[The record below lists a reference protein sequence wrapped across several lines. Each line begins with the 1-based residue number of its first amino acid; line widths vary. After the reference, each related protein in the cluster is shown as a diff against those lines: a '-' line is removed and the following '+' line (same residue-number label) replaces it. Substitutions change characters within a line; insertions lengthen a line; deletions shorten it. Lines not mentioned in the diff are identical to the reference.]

1 MIADISKYDG
11 DKETPPNPDDLRSLP
26 DFAALCSF
34 LTFFGSDLGIHLT
47 FPQLYDFLAL
57 QNSAKTKIWETLH
70 VKLLNKLKYRARPDR
85 WEPVLGRF
93 LLSHGLHIDGIQTA
107 AELLLNSE
115 CGNNEKL
122 DVFIQKPS
130 GYVSSYYRLSPNVR
144 VKTLLCLLETQFD
157 RNQPFKDKANL
168 RSPVDL
174 RFPPLGIDVWGRS
187 YWLLKDSDI
196 NIYLYREDHQ
206 ENNFQLLCES
216 FDDVRGLIEE
226 LKEAFSEDEKLES
239 IFKKKQASDRS
250 NLKDHL
256 ANLIQDGVAS
266 PELEISKND
275 EDSVISPL
283 SHPNV
288 CLKPAITP
296 PPTPTCDQKP
306 TIHSVDMLLAIS
318 KIEHSVKPE
327 SQENVGLSEEM
338 VSSNRGKTDDQNRNV
353 IHEIEVGQKCV
364 DVNAEYHTK
373 QECTTEQVLR
383 PEDDCNE
390 HTNQDS
396 ESSAVEPCTTVL
408 SKKSRKNSSIK
419 SSEIVVNEQDLRRS
433 SRQRKPV
440 QVFNIQPT
448 QSKRPKLSTPVS
460 NSLHKVNN
468 EDEKPKKQ
476 KIPVVKIHLT
486 ANGHVV
492 NKNQKRKKK
501 RHRKKPRKGSNPWI
515 YGTSSSESDGEDDSF
530 ENALMQHLNVD
541 SDESNP
547 HSPKKPDKDIN
558 PEWSDAPESDF
569 DPNGLDIQSDADS
582 VTDGR
587 NLARQKRLQK
597 KFESNPSTNCNV
609 DEKEEPCQVCFK
621 SHLPD
626 WILLCDRC
634 DLGHHAMC
642 LSPPLH
648 IIPEGDWFCPRC
660 QHATLISALKETI
673 TVLEAESKKRNIW
686 KRMQERL
693 NFVNISMTNILGDD
707 DSDFHERK
715 NKKGKVLRNTQK
727 NNVKYACDDSYSDEE
742 NEDIAFV
749 SHSDTKNTNS
759 NTDSGVD
766 GRSQGNSIRRRRQV
780 RPKSKMQFSRPRRVN
795 FREETSE
802 ESESVES
809 DYEPLPC
816 RNTRQRQVRYK
827 VSEAF
832 KELDEALEADEKYQ
846 EEKQRKLKRKTSE
859 HYNHTDGENVIDEE
873 CELNGHTPKCSRG
886 KDLSNILGPDWKESE
901 EDNSIRS
908 RRKKRRIADL
918 SSSSSSEHSNEDSVD
933 GKARRSCR
941 ARDED
946 FKPSSSEVSESEDDI
961 DSRKHISSDDF
972 EQMSSD
978 NSWLSTARHNSRS
991 TRGNARKKK
1000 RSSKFSYRS
1009 RKPVPYFEY
1018 SDEGSDRAVLRT
1030 RRCTRTVVSY
1040 RESNDDTTDN
1050 SEHDF
1055 SEAPVTSNSRI
1066 RRVLDDEEEEKE
1078 EGAQIDR
1085 TNADRPPTPISV
1097 SLKIKRPQSNRTV
1110 LKYSSDSD
1118 YQPCDDDDDD
1128 DQEEDSQGDSDS
1140 VKTDRKIPRTNTPM
1154 KSKDIIESQSDESN
1168 HEHSTSVLII
1178 SETSDIDNSLFK
1190 DNVKSVSVE
1199 SGDCKVESTDNI
1211 SVNSFDTSKNR
1222 LNENNDDDD
1231 EEVEDE
1237 ADECLPVRN
1246 IPHVPPQFDKQ
1257 IIENQ
1262 PCVSP
1267 DVF

>member
-1 MIADISKYDG
+1 MIADISKYDE

-256 ANLIQDGVAS
+256 ENLIQDGVAS

-275 EDSVISPL
+275 EDSVISPP

-1246 IPHVPPQFDKQ
+1246 IPHVSPQFDKQ

>member
-11 DKETPPNPDDLRSLP
+11 EKETPPNPGDLRSLP

-115 CGNNEKL
+115 YGNNEKL
-122 DVFIQKPS
+122 NVFIQESPE
-130 GYVSSYYRLSPNVR
+130 YVSSYYRLSPNVR

-250 NLKDHL
+250 NLKYQWT
-256 ANLIQDGVAS
+256 NLIQDNVAS

-275 EDSVISPL
+275 EDSVVSPL
-283 SHPNV
+283 SQPNDF
-288 CLKPAITP
+288 LKPTITP

-318 KIEHSVKPE
+318 KIERSVKTE
-327 SQENVGLSEEM
+327 SQENSGLSEEV
-338 VSSNRGKTDDQNRNV
+338 VSSDRRKTDDQNHNV
-353 IHEIEVGQKCV
+353 HEFEVEQKCL
-364 DVNAEYHTK
+364 DANTEYHIK
-373 QECTTEQVLR
+373 QECTTEQALR

-408 SKKSRKNSSIK
+408 SKKFRKNSSTK

-440 QVFNIQPT
+440 QVFNIQPS
-448 QSKRPKLSTPVS
+448 QSKRPKLPTPVS

-468 EDEKPKKQ
+468 ENEKPKKQ

-486 ANGHVV
+486 SNGHVV

-501 RHRKKPRKGSNPWI
+501 RHRKKPRKGSNPWV
-515 YGTSSSESDGEDDSF
+515 YGTSSSDSDGEDDSF

-541 SDESNP
+541 SDESNL
-547 HSPKKPDKDIN
+547 HSPKKPGKNVN

-597 KFESNPSTNCNV
+597 KFESDPNTNCNA

-626 WILLCDRC
+626 WMLLCDRC

-660 QHATLISALKETI
+660 QHATLISALNETI

-727 NNVKYACDDSYSDEE
+727 NNVKYACDDSYSDQE
-742 NEDIAFV
+742 NEDIASV

-766 GRSQGNSIRRRRQV
+766 GRSQGNPTRRRRQV
-780 RPKSKMQFSRPRRVN
+780 RPKAKTQFSRPRRVN

-859 HYNHTDGENVIDEE
+859 HYNQTDGENVIDEE

-886 KDLSNILGPDWKESE
+886 KDLSNILGPDWKEFE
-901 EDNSIRS
+901 EDNSMRS
-908 RRKKRRIADL
+908 RKKRRIADL

-941 ARDED
+941 TRDED
-946 FKPSSSEVSESEDDI
+946 FKPSSSEVSESEDDV
-961 DSRKHISSDDF
+961 DSRKHISSDEF
-972 EQMSSD
+972 EQLSSD

-991 TRGNARKKK
+991 SRGNTRKKK
-1000 RSSKFSYRS
+1000 RSSNYSYRS
-1009 RKPVPYFEY
+1009 RKPVPCFED

-1040 RESNDDTTDN
+1040 RESNDETTDN
-1050 SEHDF
+1050 SEHNL
-1055 SEAPVTSNSRI
+1055 SEIPVTSKSKV

-1078 EGAQIDR
+1078 ED
-1085 TNADRPPTPISV
+1085 ADRSPTPISA
-1097 SLKIKRPQSNRTV
+1097 SLKVKRSQSNRTV

-1118 YQPCDDDDDD
+1118 YQPCEDDDDD
-1128 DQEEDSQGDSDS
+1128 DQEGDSQGDSDS
-1140 VKTDRKIPRTNTPM
+1140 LTTDGKIPPTNIPI
-1154 KSKDIIESQSDESN
+1154 KSKGIIESQSDESN
-1168 HEHSTSVLII
+1168 HQHSTSELII

-1199 SGDCKVESTDNI
+1199 AGGCKVESTDNI
-1211 SVNSFDTSKNR
+1211 MVNSFDTSKNHV
-1222 LNENNDDDD
+1222 NGNNYEND

-1237 ADECLPVRN
+1237 ADECLPVRTL
-1246 IPHVPPQFDKQ
+1246 PHVSPQFDKQ
-1257 IIENQ
+1257 LIENK

-1267 DVF
+1267 DIF

>member
-364 DVNAEYHTK
+364 DVNTEYHIK

-383 PEDDCNE
+383 PDDCNE

-492 NKNQKRKKK
+492 NRNQKRKKK

-547 HSPKKPDKDIN
+547 HSPKKPGKDIN

-597 KFESNPSTNCNV
+597 KFESNPSTNCNA

-742 NEDIAFV
+742 NEDIASV

-901 EDNSIRS
+901 DNSIRS

-991 TRGNARKKK
+991 TRGNTRKKK
-1000 RSSKFSYRS
+1000 ISKFSYRS
-1009 RKPVPYFEY
+1009 RKPVPYFED

-1055 SEAPVTSNSRI
+1055 SEVPVTSNSRI

-1078 EGAQIDR
+1078 EGAEIDR

-1118 YQPCDDDDDD
+1118 YQPRDDDDDDDD

-1222 LNENNDDDD
+1222 LNENNYDND

-1246 IPHVPPQFDKQ
+1246 IPHVSPQFDKQ